1 MQSKPSVNYI
11 LSAYSGVL
19 TFVGKNDM
27 GKTGEGF
34 HPLTRSEGLAHIE
47 NYYRS
52 GLRPSEYFN
61 QHGLTD
67 SQFYGWRKRYLAL
80 HPEAESAKNTQKKF
94 HPVAIESPAVIKQ
107 SGLEL
112 HYPNGVRVIIGN
124 EDSMDIEKLSA
135 LIKLRV

>member
-1 MQSKPSVNYI
+1 MFRNHSVNYI
-11 LSAYSGVL
+11 LTAHSAII

-27 GKTGEGF
+27 GKTRAGYR
-34 HPLTRSEGLAHIE
+34 PLTRSAGLAHIE

-52 GLRPSEYFN
+52 GLRPSEYFS

-67 SQFYGWRKRYLAL
+67 SQFYSWRKRYLAL
-80 HPEAESAKNTQKKF
+80 HPEAESAGKVQKKF
-94 HPVAIESPAVIKQ
+94 YPLKIEPPSGIKV

-124 EDSMDIEKLSA
+124 EDSIDIEKLSS
-135 LIKLRV
+135 LIKIQV